1 MSARYLFVKEK
12 FERLMRRDRA
22 GTEFSEE
29 GEGRGGSGGEKV
41 KRKSSVV
48 EVEHS
53 YKTDESFQEIFGMIN
68 SNK

>member
-53 YKTDESFQEIFGMIN
+53 YKTD
-68 SNK
+68 